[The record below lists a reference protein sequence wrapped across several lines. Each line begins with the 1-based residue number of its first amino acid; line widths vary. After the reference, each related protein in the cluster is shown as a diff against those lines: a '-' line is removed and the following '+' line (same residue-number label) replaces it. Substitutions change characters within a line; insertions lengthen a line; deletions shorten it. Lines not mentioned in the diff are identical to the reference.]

1 MKTAL
6 ARIICI
12 LIMTAVLAGGTF
24 LPQILFEQSD
34 RQNDGIVTEELPAV
48 TLDLTK
54 QLSFCSKASLAA
66 NGVKTVRVD
75 SDKTSATD
83 HSALQAAEN
92 FINEL
97 VLRLGIIDYSGTTL
111 FESGAYLYVYPDSKE
126 SAVLWEFDGC
136 VENMMRFRLVM
147 DDETLKVLS
156 VAIFLNEIFDY
167 YIDYP
172 MWNLSYSI
180 QQMIERDFD
189 GKWTP
194 LYDEYK
200 YIDNDLEDMY
210 GEVVEGSDGVLTH
223 CALELISYED
233 GKEYSFRMEF
243 NSNELHFGNTSFG
256 DWDGYPE
263 TKQYNDYANNMI
275 LNTPY

>member
-6 ARIICI
+6 TRIICI
-12 LIMTAVLAGGTF
+12 LIMTAALAGGMF
-24 LPQILFEQSD
+24 LPQILFERFD
-34 RQNDGIVTEELPAV
+34 RQNDSIVTEELPAV

-66 NGVKTVRVD
+66 SGVKAVQVD

-83 HSALQAAEN
+83 YSALQAAKN
-92 FINEL
+92 FIGEL
-97 VLRLGIIDYSGTTL
+97 VLRLGATDYVEPDF
-111 FESGAYLYVYPDSKE
+111 FESGAYLYVYPGSKE
-126 SAVLWEFDGC
+126 NAVLWEFEGRIEDRL
-136 VENMMRFRLVM
+136 RFRLVL

-156 VAIFLNEIFDY
+156 IGIFLSDIFEY

-180 QQMIERDFD
+180 QQMMEREFD
-189 GKWTP
+189 GKWIP

-200 YIDNDLEDMY
+200 YADNYDDSLY
-210 GEVVEGSDGVLTH
+210 GEVESDSGEVLTQ
-223 CALELISYED
+223 CVYELQSYED

-243 NSNELHFGNTSFG
+243 NSNELHFGNTRFG
-256 DWDGYPE
+256 DWDAYPTSE
-263 TKQYNDYANNMI
+263 QYSDNANVMI
-275 LNTPY
+275 SKMPY